1 MSDVHIYEALTAYA
15 DTFGTDE
22 YGFCR
27 VFSRTDRRSIDRPA
41 EQATDINHDEITL
54 CIMSEAEDISRREQL
69 HALIRV
75 AKYRPTFSAA
85 IVGASIFAAML
96 EAVGLG
102 FILPIV
108 EIVQSSGDPA
118 AEAGGVLGVFIS
130 VYQALGIPFTLASA
144 IVGVS
149 LVLTV
154 RWTSTFIVR
163 WLRGALV
170 VDYTRELQ
178 TEAFDSALDAR
189 TAYFDQEGS
198 DDILNAIVTQ
208 AEYAGRVIRQV
219 INFLEQSFLCVMY
232 LSVALVLAPLLTLF
246 ALVFLGGFTVLFR
259 YVLEAG
265 YDIGDRV
272 ADANERIQ
280 QTVQAGTQGIRDT
293 KLFGLKD
300 ELFGNFLS
308 AVDQYAA
315 AGIKQRRN
323 QAAIQNFYNLLTAV
337 SVFVLIFLA
346 IEVANMSLGALGVF
360 LFAMFR
366 LGPKASGLNSK
377 LYSIETNLPHLVRTQ
392 EFIDELERNREPA
405 GSDVPVPAEVESVE
419 FEDVRFAYQG
429 QDEEA
434 LAGVSLEFEKGEFV
448 GFVGQSG
455 AGKST
460 IVSLLTRLYEPD
472 SGEIT
477 ANGESIHRMDI
488 DNWRSRI
495 AVVRQDPFIFNDTLR
510 YNLTIGNRDV
520 SQAEIENVSRIAC
533 VDEFL
538 GELPEGYD
546 TQLGDDG
553 VRLSG
558 GQRQRVALA
567 RALLKDADVLV
578 LDEATSDLDSNL
590 EKQVQEAI
598 ENMERDYAM
607 VGIAHRLS
615 TVKNA
620 DRIYTVDDGEIIET
634 GRHEELIDNG
644 GQYADLYAI
653 QSQSG

>member
-1 MSDVHIYEALTAYA
+1 
-15 DTFGTDE
+15 
-22 YGFCR
+22 
-27 VFSRTDRRSIDRPA
+27 
-41 EQATDINHDEITL
+41 
-54 CIMSEAEDISRREQL
+54 MSEAEDISRREQL
-69 HALIRV
+69 HALVRV

-85 IVGASIFAAML
+85 IVGMSIFAAML
-96 EAVGLG
+96 EAVGLS

-118 AEAGGVLGVFIS
+118 AEAGGVLGVFVS

-144 IVGVS
+144 IAGVS

-208 AEYAGRVIRQV
+208 AEYAGQVIQQV
-219 INFLEQSFLCVMY
+219 INFIEQSFLCVMY
-232 LSVALVLAPLLTLF
+232 LSVALVLAPRLTLF

-280 QTVQAGTQGIRDT
+280 QSVQAGTQGIRDT

-300 ELFGNFLS
+300 ELFDEFLT

-346 IEVANMSLGALGVF
+346 IEIANMSLGALGVF

-377 LYSIETNLPHLVRTQ
+377 LYSIETYLPHLVRTQ
-392 EFIDELERNREPA
+392 EFIDELERNREPED
-405 GSDVPVPAEVESVE
+405 SDVPVPAKVQSVE
-419 FEDVRFAYQG
+419 FEDIRFAYEG
-429 QDEEA
+429 QEEEA
-434 LAGVSLEFEKGEFV
+434 LAGISLEFEKGEFV

-477 ANGESIHRMDI
+477 ANGNSIHGMDV
-488 DNWRSRI
+488 DDWRSHI

-538 GELPEGYD
+538 SELPEGYD

-590 EKQVQEAI
+590 EKQVQESI

-607 VGIAHRLS
+607 IGIAHRLS
-615 TVKNA
+615 TVQNA
-620 DRIYTVDDGEIIET
+620 DRIYTVDEGEIIET